1 MRNSL
6 SLGGGT
12 VARDEHD
19 EAVMEATG
27 TIAIV
32 TDATADVPPPERTAG
47 TDVPWVVV
55 NEIWRTED
63 GLDFIDDGSD
73 SRELVALALDSGLD
87 PEPTEPTRDDFVA
100 AYDHLR
106 EIDRVFS
113 IHSPSTASWAVEHAR
128 EAAGGF
134 PNVRVIEASVTGIG
148 LGLLAARARD
158 LAGSGAGPDA
168 VEDWLRRH
176 RDSARMLVVPDR
188 FAPATTQRGLSARL
202 LAGQPLLHTGDAGSM
217 DRSRRLRSRRA
228 TVAAIERYFL
238 EHTTDSDE
246 DLYLALA
253 HGDAAGAVDPFLDLL
268 ERLRPHAEVGLVGRV
283 GPRLLQQLGARCVA
297 AAWIE
302 EIPEDAAD

>member
-1 MRNSL
+1 M
-6 SLGGGT
+6 
-12 VARDEHD
+12 D
-19 EAVMEATG
+19 ATG

-32 TDATADVPPPERTAG
+32 TDATADVPPEERGSSTA
-47 TDVPWVVV
+47 VPWVVLH
-55 NEIWRTED
+55 EHWRTPD
-63 GLDFIDDGSD
+63 GLDFLDDGSP
-73 SRELVALALDSGLD
+73 SRELAALTLDSGLD
-87 PEPTEPTRDDFVA
+87 PEPTEPTREEFVG
-100 AYDHLR
+100 AYDRLR

-113 IHSPSTASWAVEHAR
+113 IHSPDTASWAVEHAR
-128 EAAGGF
+128 EAAGAF

-158 LAGSGAGPDA
+158 LAVNGVGPDE
-168 VEDWLRRH
+168 VECWLRAH
-176 RDSARMLVVPDR
+176 RDRVRMLVVPDR

-202 LAGQPLLHTGDAGSM
+202 LAGRSMLHSGSAGAM

-238 EHTTDSDE
+238 EHTRADG
-246 DLYLALA
+246 DLHLALA

-297 AAWIE
+297 AAWFE
-302 EIPEDAAD
+302 QQPDPGAAAS